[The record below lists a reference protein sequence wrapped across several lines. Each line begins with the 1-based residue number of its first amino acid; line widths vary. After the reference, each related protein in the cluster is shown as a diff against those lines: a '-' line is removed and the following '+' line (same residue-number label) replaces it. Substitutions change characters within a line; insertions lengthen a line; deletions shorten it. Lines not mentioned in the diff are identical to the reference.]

1 MSLVPTRAK
10 ETFMDLNRPSEGGL
24 SLTKLSDSRPD
35 GLQIPIDG
43 ISFYSRHL
51 AYLSCVQIVAK

>member
-35 GLQIPIDG
+35 ACKYRLTVFLFIFATLLI
-43 ISFYSRHL
+43 
-51 AYLSCVQIVAK
+51 